1 MTMTAPPTTRQIQA
15 DTDTPALCRKLAQ
28 LLTVWQ
34 QIEAGKNPVW
44 EVLSMPFAHMT
55 TSEIYDHLGN
65 VRVHVSNELRKLR
78 MLALIST
85 QIGDGNQRFHDINYK
100 NETIV
105 RQFVATLWPTS
116 DPHDA
121 IQTTIEK
128 CQAIGH
134 KSGLPFAL
142 WQAILQEPHTSG
154 QAATAVGCSAG
165 EASKA
170 LGKLVDCGLA
180 QAPIHKGQ
188 FRIYRGIDGLSFLQD
203 AQSLVEAG
211 IIKL

>member
-1 MTMTAPPTTRQIQA
+1 MNTPPTTRQIQA

-34 QIEAGKNPVW
+34 QIEAEKVPEW
-44 EVLSMPFAHMT
+44 KILCKLETAWIAPT
-55 TSEIYDHLGN
+55 KT
-65 VRVHVSNELRKLR
+65 VRQLKHFN
-78 MLALIST
+78 LISEKRNGRGFLQT
-85 QIGDGNQRFHDINYK
+85 INRDSIWSIADFISDVDGKYFEPEGTR
-100 NETIV
+100 E
-105 RQFVATLWPTS
+105 
-116 DPHDA
+116 
-121 IQTTIEK
+121 TTINTIIER

-142 WQAILQEPHTSG
+142 WTTITAEPHTSG
-154 QAATAVGCSAG
+154 QAATAVGCSPG

-180 QAPIHKGQ
+180 HAPIHKGQ
-188 FRIYRGIDGLSFLQD
+188 FRIYRGIDGLGFLQD